1 LVFGAK
7 VEEQTVKGAI
17 KMNMKVAILGGGHGA
32 HAMAA
37 DLISRGFSV
46 NLFEMPEFRQNIEP
60 LFSTRIIEASGTV
73 EGRFELDLVTSD
85 IDQAIAG
92 VKYILIVTPAFAH
105 GSYARL
111 LKGKASSDQ
120 VIVLYPGAFAGLLF
134 KEVFATG
141 NCPVIAEANNLP
153 YDARVTA
160 PGKVTIFGL
169 NRINIAFMPAEKG
182 PALINE
188 MRNIHTYERV
198 YDDVLEA
205 GLSIVN
211 PGVHSGP
218 CLTSISAIENWP
230 KRSFFLYEHGVTPGS
245 MKINRAIDL
254 ERKAVG
260 AKLGYRLTPTED
272 FSGLKEGYTWQELY
286 TAIHGNISLTPI
298 SGPHDINNRYFTED
312 CPYGLVPWSNLGK
325 IVGVATP
332 TIDSV
337 VNIYNLIHDRN
348 WWEDGRNVDDLGL
361 QGMSTE
367 QIKSYVKTGRK

>member
-1 LVFGAK
+1 
-7 VEEQTVKGAI
+7 
-17 KMNMKVAILGGGHGA
+17 MNKKVAILGGGHGA
-32 HAMAA
+32 HAMAV

-46 NLFEMPEFRQNIEP
+46 NLFEMPEFRQNIEQ
-60 LFSTRIIEASGTV
+60 LFNTRLIEASGAV
-73 EGRFELDLVTSD
+73 VGRFELDLVTSD
-85 IDQAIAG
+85 IEKAITGAR
-92 VKYILIVTPAFAH
+92 YILIVTPAFAH
-105 GSYARL
+105 AGYAEL
-111 LKGKASSDQ
+111 LKGKVRSDQ
-120 VIVLYPGAFAGLLF
+120 VIVLYPGAFASLLF
-134 KEVFATG
+134 KKVFATDE
-141 NCPVIAEANNLP
+141 CPVIAEVNNLP

-160 PGKVTIFGL
+160 PGRVTIFGL
-169 NRINIAFMPAEKG
+169 NRINIAFMPAEMG
-182 PALINE
+182 PTLIDE
-188 MRNIHTYERV
+188 MRGIHPYERV

-260 AKLGYRLTPTED
+260 AQLGYRLTPTED
-272 FSGLKEGYTWQELY
+272 FSGLQEGYSWQELY

-312 CPYGLVPWSNLGK
+312 CPYGLVPWSMLGK

-348 WWEDGRNVDDLGL
+348 WWEDGRNVEDLGL
-361 QGMSTE
+361 RGMTTG
-367 QIKSYVKTGRK
+367 QIMNFVKTGRK

>member
-1 LVFGAK
+1 
-7 VEEQTVKGAI
+7 
-17 KMNMKVAILGGGHGA
+17 MNKKVAILGGGHGA

-46 NLFEMPEFRQNIEP
+46 NLFEMPEFRTNIEQ
-60 LFSTRIIEASGTV
+60 LFSSRVIEASG
-73 EGRFELDLVTSD
+73 EIAGRFELNLVTDD

-92 VKYILIVTPAFAH
+92 VTYILIVTPAFAH
-105 GSYARL
+105 QGYARL
-111 LKGKASSDQ
+111 LKGKLAADQ
-120 VIVLYPGAFAGLLF
+120 VVVLYPGAFAALLF
-134 KEVFATG
+134 KEIFAG
-141 NCPVIAEANNLP
+141 ADCPVLAEVNNLP

-160 PGKVTIFGL
+160 PGKVSIFGL
-169 NRINIAFMPAEKG
+169 NRINIAFMPAAKG
-182 PALINE
+182 PQLIEE
-188 MRNIHTYERV
+188 MRGIHPFERV

-211 PGVHSGP
+211 PAVHSGP

-272 FSGLKEGYTWQELY
+272 FSGIREGYSWQELY

-298 SGPHDINNRYFTED
+298 SGPHDVDNRYFTED
-312 CPYGLVPWSNLGK
+312 CPYGLVPWSILGK
-325 IVGVATP
+325 LVEVATP

-337 VNIYNLIHDRN
+337 VNIYNLVHDRD
-348 WWEDGRNVDDLGL
+348 WWQDGRNVAELGL
-361 QGMSTE
+361 QGLSVE
-367 QIKSYVKTGRK
+367 QIRAYMRTGRK

>member
-1 LVFGAK
+1 
-7 VEEQTVKGAI
+7 
-17 KMNMKVAILGGGHGA
+17 MNKKVAILGGGHGA
-32 HAMAA
+32 HAMAV
-37 DLISRGFSV
+37 DLIARGFSV
-46 NLFEMPEFRQNIEP
+46 NLFEMPEFRQNIEQ
-60 LFSTRIIEASGTV
+60 LFNTRVIEASG
-73 EGRFELDLVTSD
+73 EIAGRFELDMVTSD
-85 IDQAIAG
+85 IGQAITG

-105 GSYARL
+105 EGYARL
-111 LKGKASSDQ
+111 LKGKVRSDQ
-120 VIVLYPGAFAGLLF
+120 AVVLYPGAFAALLF
-134 KEVFATG
+134 KEIFAG
-141 NCPVIAEANNLP
+141 EECPVIAEVNNLP
-153 YDARVTA
+153 YDARVTD
-160 PGKVTIFGL
+160 PCKVSIFGL
-169 NRINIAFMPAEKG
+169 NRINIAFMPAERG
-182 PALINE
+182 PALIDE
-188 MRNIHTYERV
+188 MRRIHPYERV

-272 FSGLKEGYTWQELY
+272 FSGLQEGYSWQQLY

-298 SGPHDINNRYFTED
+298 SGPHDVNNRYFTED
-312 CPYGLVPWSNLGK
+312 CPYGLVPWSILGK
-325 IVGVATP
+325 LVGVETP

-337 VNIYNLIHDRN
+337 VNIYNLVHDRD

-361 QGMSTE
+361 QGMNTE